1 MSLLKLLSASSLVL
15 GLSFILRFTLTL
27 TFARYL
33 TSSELG
39 VYSWV
44 VTAFAFAGILTNYG
58 LDFFLI
64 GKIPEFRNKSPD
76 LIASVIKHARNL
88 SVKIALAVILI
99 IVPLSYF
106 SVYFFEGTAV
116 YNLELIVIVL
126 ALPFA
131 ALSLIFSTS
140 LRAFDFPIT
149 GQFIES
155 IIQAGI
161 LLIGVLIFFNL
172 FSDAIPK
179 DKRVLFV
186 VTIFVFAW
194 IFSFLISYCEFKRS
208 VKIPASIL
216 PTSNEDIKEWKG
228 DQFSIFFGILGWSF
242 LGRSDI
248 FLLAFFVAP
257 SEVGAYFICLRLA
270 EVLMFFCTVAYY
282 VWGGEL
288 SNSVQGGKMQ
298 EAQAILKQSSQ
309 LCISTTLV
317 MASLVFMFAQ
327 EILYFVNETYADY
340 SYLFRIALVVFL
352 IKGASGM
359 LKPLYYILG
368 EQDFLAKIQ
377 WTIGLSFTGLVLI
390 TVPIYGVIGCILSFA
405 LCEAIFLM
413 ILVTRL
419 YKKHN
424 LSLVPF

>member
-1 MSLLKLLSASSLVL
+1 MNLLKLLSASSLVL
-15 GLSFILRFTLTL
+15 GLSFILRFTLTV

-44 VTAFAFAGILTNYG
+44 VTAFGFAGIITNYG

-64 GKIPEFRNKSPD
+64 RKIPEFRNKSPD
-76 LIASVIKHARNL
+76 LIGSVIKHARKL
-88 SVKIALAVILI
+88 SVKNALAVTLT

-106 SVYFFEGTAV
+106 SVYFFEGAAV
-116 YNLELIVIVL
+116 YNLELIVIIL

-140 LRAFDFPIT
+140 LRAFDFPIA

-155 IIQAGI
+155 IIQTGI

-172 FSDAIPK
+172 FSEVIPK
-179 DKRVLFV
+179 DRRTLLV
-186 VTIFVFAW
+186 VTIFLFAW

-208 VKIPASIL
+208 VKIPASIV
-216 PTSNEDIKEWKG
+216 PTNENIKEWKG

-248 FLLAFFVAP
+248 FLLAFLVTP

-270 EVLMFFCTVAYY
+270 ETMLFFCTVAYY

-288 SNSVQGGKMQ
+288 SNLIQGGKIQ
-298 EAQAILKQSSQ
+298 EAQSILKKSSQ
-309 LCISTTLV
+309 LCISTTLL
-317 MASLVFMFAQ
+317 MAVFAFIFAQ
-327 EILYFVNETYADY
+327 EILYFVNESYADY
-340 SYLFRIALVVFL
+340 SYLFRIALVMYFV
-352 IKGASGM
+352 KGASGM
-359 LKPLYYILG
+359 MKPLYYILG
-368 EQDFLAKIQ
+368 EQEFLAKIQ
-377 WTIGLSFTGLVLI
+377 WTIGLSFTGLVLT

-405 LCEAIFLM
+405 LCELIYFM

-424 LSLVPF
+424 LSLMPF